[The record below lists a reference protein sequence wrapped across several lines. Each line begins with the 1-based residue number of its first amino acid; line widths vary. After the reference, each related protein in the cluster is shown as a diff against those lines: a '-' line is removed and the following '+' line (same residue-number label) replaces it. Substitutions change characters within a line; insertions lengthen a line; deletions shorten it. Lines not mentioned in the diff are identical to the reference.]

1 MNVFDITPC
10 TFLLSMKEKFW
21 DIDLVR
27 FCEFFYKKLPEA
39 LQNKPE
45 YKKNVMDIKS
55 KFRPIII
62 RKEPK
67 IN

>member
-1 MNVFDITPC
+1 
-10 TFLLSMKEKFW
+10 MKEKFW

-45 YKKNVMDIKS
+45 YKKNVMDIKL
-55 KFRPIII
+55 KFRPISI

-67 IN
+67 TN